1 MVGTGDIPAN
11 DGTEAGQPPNLP
23 TPSSAAKCF
32 PCSLRA
38 TRRAGRTARRTVRL
52 VGPLAGLRC
61 IIERRQHLLFHA
73 HQDHSRF
80 LASELLLLTA
90 SGRRLNSHGPHS
102 ARRQRRSRRPTL
114 PTPVGAAPVDPARR
128 LLRDGATAPASV
140 AELSGLHGGHV
151 DVGTTGGQY
160 ESPLPKLIGDLR
172 RAYGEVTVRI
182 REYRSETDV
191 ATAVRDGTVELGFG
205 FLEPADSGEPTDRR
219 DLDPHNLGTDELCV
233 ALPREIAEGLPDPL
247 PFDQIHDLPVIAVTG
262 GALGRVAVESALRR
276 ASRRTTLGVVT
287 AHRQASVP
295 LVAAGAGMAW
305 VPRAVVDNAGESG
318 VVARAMDPPLIL
330 PVGVMY
336 RPGVLS
342 PAARAL
348 LAAALWRRNQQDRAR
363 QHRCGRVQRP
373 PARALIR
380 WILFVIPA
388 GQWATNV
395 SAAGCW
401 ACLRAPNIVRRCSS
415 MAEHQ
420 LPKLNTR
427 VRFPS
432 SAPRGVHPIE
442 PVGFTY

>member
-1 MVGTGDIPAN
+1 M
-11 DGTEAGQPPNLP
+11 
-23 TPSSAAKCF
+23 
-32 PCSLRA
+32 
-38 TRRAGRTARRTVRL
+38 
-52 VGPLAGLRC
+52 
-61 IIERRQHLLFHA
+61 
-73 HQDHSRF
+73 
-80 LASELLLLTA
+80 
-90 SGRRLNSHGPHS
+90 
-102 ARRQRRSRRPTL
+102 
-114 PTPVGAAPVDPARR
+114 GAAPVDPARR

-205 FLEPADSGEPTDRR
+205 FLEPADSGEPADRR
-219 DLDPHNLGTDELCV
+219 DLDTHNVGTDELCV
-233 ALPREIAEGLPDPL
+233 ALPREIADGLPDPL
-247 PFDQIHDLPVIAVTG
+247 PFDQIPDLPVIAVTG

-432 SAPRGVHPIE
+432 SPLSLHPSIHSIQAMRTYPPERPRSSGDVVQATSGMEVAMGHCPRRR
-442 PVGFTY
+442 VS